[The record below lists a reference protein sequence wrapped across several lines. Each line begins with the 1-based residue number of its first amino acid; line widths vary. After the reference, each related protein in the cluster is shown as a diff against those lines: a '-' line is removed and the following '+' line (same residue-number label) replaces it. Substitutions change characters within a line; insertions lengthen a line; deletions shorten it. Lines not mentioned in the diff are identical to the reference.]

1 MKNMIEN
8 YINGNLST
16 AKKQA
21 RRHTMQ
27 NIVSALADYGYTRTL
42 AILIAGFLK
51 GAVSFQ
57 YVCDHEAAEKA
68 A

>member
-8 YINGNLST
+8 YFNGNLSD

-21 RRHTMQ
+21 RRHSMQ
-27 NIVSALADYGYTRTL
+27 AIVEGCIEYGYTRTL

-51 GAVSFQ
+51 GSVSFQ